1 MSSLSHFRKTKVYD
15 FKVFWSSE
23 KMMMKLEKKETL
35 VSLFFLYY

>member
-1 MSSLSHFRKTKVYD
+1 MSSLSHFQKTKVYD

-23 KMMMKLEKKETL
+23 KMMMKLEKETL